1 MAVLFVITYG
11 LQSTLVTVLSL
22 LLLLREIRNRT
33 KVNNN
38 ILSHGDT
45 SYDGLDRALIGNYLL
60 TANMYVHMKSEL
72 VKFCL
77 TAEIKMYDVEL
88 MDVMGGTAS
97 ERKGEISSSV
107 FSIVCCIPVSSVV

>member
-22 LLLLREIRNRT
+22 LLLLREMRNRT

-45 SYDGLDRALIGNYLL
+45 SYDGLDRALELSIIYLQQIC
-60 TANMYVHMKSEL
+60 MY
-72 VKFCL
+72 
-77 TAEIKMYDVEL
+77 T
-88 MDVMGGTAS
+88 
-97 ERKGEISSSV
+97 
-107 FSIVCCIPVSSVV
+107 

>member
-45 SYDGLDRALIGNYLL
+45 SYDGLDRALELAIIYLQQIC
-60 TANMYVHMKSEL
+60 MY
-72 VKFCL
+72 
-77 TAEIKMYDVEL
+77 T
-88 MDVMGGTAS
+88 
-97 ERKGEISSSV
+97 
-107 FSIVCCIPVSSVV
+107 